1 MTVVT
6 KTFCSVIKKGDI
18 FAPLFQRLTD
28 LTEEVNSLS
37 CLTSLYVSGVQ
48 VEFQKWLEKSFFF
61 LCMNILSFYWL
72 HKIFSAAV
80 SLSIQDEFSMR
91 YWHILKWL
99 NDSHVRQWDHHVDDR
114 SIKSNFSVPF
124 RVAKQSRR
132 SHVKKDHK
140 VNSFGRKR
148 NCESSSLTFENFLLF
163 RMIEP
168 IVTNVTWREA
178 AWR

>member
-1 MTVVT
+1 MTHFFTV
-6 KTFCSVIKKGDI
+6 
-18 FAPLFQRLTD
+18 APDWKIVPQQDRHSNF
-28 LTEEVNSLS
+28 
-37 CLTSLYVSGVQ
+37 SG
-48 VEFQKWLEKSFFF
+48 
-61 LCMNILSFYWL
+61 FY
-72 HKIFSAAV
+72 HFIGCTRFSAV

-148 NCESSSLTFENFLLF
+148 NCESSSLTFEKILLF
-163 RMIEP
+163 GWLNQLSQM
-168 IVTNVTWREA
+168 
-178 AWR
+178 

>member
-1 MTVVT
+1 MT

-48 VEFQKWLEKSFFF
+48 VEFQKWLEKVKSFFF
-61 LCMNILSFYWL
+61 LRMNILSFYWL

-132 SHVKKDHK
+132 SHVKRDQ
-140 VNSFGRKR
+140 VNPLTLWFRVIANENCHQTLRLRCWPFNAFPVLRK
-148 NCESSSLTFENFLLF
+148 LF
-163 RMIEP
+163 
-168 IVTNVTWREA
+168 A
-178 AWR
+178 F